1 MEKDIA
7 ALHDELLALELP
19 LQENVER
26 LTDMRCGLS
35 SSTQKKSLF
44 RLREIA
50 RDLAKDVEEYKEY
63 VEKLVSDSIMEDLA
77 NGFHK
82 NQEQ

>member
-1 MEKDIA
+1 MARDIA
-7 ALHDELLALELP
+7 SLHDELLELELP

-26 LTDMRCGLS
+26 LTDVRCSLS
-35 SSTQKKSLF
+35 SSTQKKNLF

-77 NGFHK
+77 NGFHR
-82 NQEQ
+82 NQE